1 MAYKNIDQ
9 INNFLERQKSN
20 FESAKT
26 KLERSCRIAATK
38 PYAVYS
44 LPEYGYRSATKIYCS
59 ANLDR
64 ALGKAVK
71 LRLNAG
77 NNDRVTY
84 VLVEWDGEA
93 MEWKE
98 YKANGVGT

>member
-1 MAYKNIDQ
+1 MARENLDR
-9 INNFLERQKSN
+9 INNFIAGQVAN
-20 FESAKT
+20 FESAKA

-38 PYAVYS
+38 PYAVFS
-44 LPEYGYRSATKIYCS
+44 IPNYGYRSATKIYCS

-71 LRLNAG
+71 MRLNAG
-77 NNDRVTY
+77 DKSGVTY

-93 MEWKE
+93 ME
-98 YKANGVGT
+98 